1 MTNLEVIE
9 MLKEMQE
16 KTEHTVGFFVG
27 NVTKEWGIR
36 DLLGSRISE
45 LEKECGGGGTG

>member
-27 NVTKEWGIR
+27 NVTKEWVIR

-45 LEKECGGGGTG
+45 LAKECGGGGTG